1 MLEDILILSDDK
13 AEVLLI
19 ATYKQLTKTP
29 AESIKVG
36 EVNVKLVNTALTLE
50 PVRQKL
56 NNE

>member
-1 MLEDILILSDDK
+1 MLEDILMLSDDK

>member
-1 MLEDILILSDDK
+1 MLEDILMLSDDK

-19 ATYKQLTKTP
+19 ATSKQLAKTP

-36 EVNVKLVNTALTLE
+36 EVNGKLVNTALTLE

-56 NNE
+56 NIE

>member
-1 MLEDILILSDDK
+1 MLEDILMLSDDK

-56 NNE
+56 NKE

>member
-1 MLEDILILSDDK
+1 MLEDILMLSEDK

>member
-1 MLEDILILSDDK
+1 MLEDILMLSDDK

-19 ATYKQLTKTP
+19 ASHKQLAKTP

>member
-1 MLEDILILSDDK
+1 MLEDILMLSDDK

-19 ATYKQLTKTP
+19 ATHKQLAKTP

-50 PVRQKL
+50 PV
-56 NNE
+56 